1 MTHLYTDLLERK
13 GGGATGQLKMFIMR
27 ENEGMK

>member
-13 GGGATGQLKMFIMR
+13 GGATGQLKMFIMR